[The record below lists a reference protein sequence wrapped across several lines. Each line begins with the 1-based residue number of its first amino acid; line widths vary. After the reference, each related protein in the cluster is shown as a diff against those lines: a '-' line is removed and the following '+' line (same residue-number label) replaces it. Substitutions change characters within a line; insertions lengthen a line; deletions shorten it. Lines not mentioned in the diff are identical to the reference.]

1 MRLCPSLALLGCWLL
16 SASPLAANGPH
27 AGRVTE
33 LDASIDATL
42 AQPAYQWRLPR
53 EARSADARTDDGV
66 FVSFLKQAVRVMA
79 RAVRWVA
86 NRLGDIVDWLARR
99 LFRTRSGRARPDR
112 AGGWFDNPQ
121 ALILIAM
128 IATVAAGVWLGARV
142 LVRRRRIAEPEPSKP
157 ASAVDLDDERVTAD
171 RLPAEEWLA
180 MAERLE
186 QEGQWRHTLRA
197 LFLAAL
203 ASLGQRGWIRIAP
216 FKSNRDYRRELD
228 PRANADLRAAFAGHT
243 SLFEQAWYGDWPVSP
258 DDVRQ
263 GHAWLRRI
271 LNDA

>member
-1 MRLCPSLALLGCWLL
+1 MRLYPCIALLGCWVL
-16 SASPLAANGPH
+16 SVGTLAGDGPD

-42 AQPAYQWRLPR
+42 ALPAYQWRLPR
-53 EARSADARTDDGV
+53 EARSADAGDGM
-66 FVSFLKQAVRVMA
+66 FTSFLKQAVRVMA
-79 RAVRWVA
+79 RGARWVA
-86 NRLGDIVDWLARR
+86 NRIGDVVDWLARR
-99 LFRTRSGRARPDR
+99 LFRSRPGRVRAGR
-112 AGGWFDNPQ
+112 AGGLFDNPR
-121 ALILIAM
+121 ALILIAL
-128 IATVAAGVWLGARV
+128 IATVAALGWLGVRAFI
-142 LVRRRRIAEPEPSKP
+142 RRRTAKPEPSEAAP
-157 ASAVDLDDERVTAD
+157 VVDLDDERVTAD

-186 QEGQWRHTLRA
+186 HKGQLRHTLRA

-228 PRANADLRAAFAGHT
+228 PRANPALRAAFAGHT

-263 GHAWLRRI
+263 GHDWLRRI